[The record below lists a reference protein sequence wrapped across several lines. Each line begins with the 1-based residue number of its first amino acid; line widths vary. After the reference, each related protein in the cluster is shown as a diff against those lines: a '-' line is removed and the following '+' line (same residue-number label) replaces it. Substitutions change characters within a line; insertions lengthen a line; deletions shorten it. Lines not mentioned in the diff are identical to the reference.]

1 MKKLFLIILIV
12 PFLFACS
19 TVAPQMI
26 KIDEE
31 YHKAIL
37 DIATTRMKYVSC
49 DVGLINGLGIASV
62 IDFPIYTSGEA
73 RAILSNPA
81 ISLALSEMKEIT
93 VAQGQW
99 KEDDYAKCKI
109 EGLGY
114 RAAALGT
121 IDILKLFPQLAP
133 YLAIFGK

>member
-1 MKKLFLIILIV
+1 MKKFFLIVLII
-12 PFLFACS
+12 PILFACS

-37 DIATTRMKYVSC
+37 DVATTRIKYISC
-49 DVGLINGLGIASV
+49 DIGLIDGLGIASSV
-62 IDFPIYTSGEA
+62 DFPIMDAGQA
-73 RAILSNPA
+73 RALLQNPA
-81 ISLALSEMKEIT
+81 ISLALGEMKAIAKE
-93 VAQGQW
+93 QDQW
-99 KEDDYAKCKI
+99 VEGDYAKCKI
-109 EGLGY
+109 LGLGY
-114 RAAALGT
+114 RATALGT